1 MKFLF
6 MFIFKSWELYKDTK
20 ELWTLISIHGWK
32 YILML
37 KLYMYMVRY
46 NKINL
51 NYKIVHISISDEN
64 VAPIQNNNN
73 KKP

>member
-1 MKFLF
+1 
-6 MFIFKSWELYKDTK
+6 
-20 ELWTLISIHGWK
+20 
-32 YILML
+32 
-37 KLYMYMVRY
+37 MYMVRY